1 LKNIIIIALSAYIA
15 APFAH
20 YVIDPEPIARSCPYD
35 KATAV
40 CYIAAKLWIERDG
53 VDYVTRK
60 LFADRLD
67 YRRLDQELDI

>member
-1 LKNIIIIALSAYIA
+1 
-15 APFAH
+15 
-20 YVIDPEPIARSCPYD
+20 
-35 KATAV
+35 
-40 CYIAAKLWIERDG
+40 